1 MKSPILGSSRLY
13 LLFLIPLFILVLSA
27 GLLPFAAAGWESLF
41 HDSWGA
47 RSWAGLEN
55 FRALVEDRAF
65 ALSFG
70 ISLFW
75 AFLSAGISVGI
86 GFVLTCSLFKAR
98 RSFKLLFAAILVP
111 WGVPSFISIP
121 IWRMIIHGSG
131 GRSMLSALFGT
142 EINLLT
148 NPLAGFLAAL
158 GVDIWLGVPLAVLAL
173 YASMKSLDKGLFEAA
188 RIEGAQGWTLAR
200 HIQAPLI
207 KGTIALM
214 WALDF
219 IKSFKEF
226 SVPFLMTAGGPP
238 FVGGITGKNIVGA
251 TTTLE
256 IFLYDA
262 FRNEDD
268 YGVASAYAVAVGIL
282 VIVLVVLW
290 FWFRKKISLV
300 EAAPHGRFFTA
311 TRADRTSLFSDKKG
325 RSDSNGQAELR
336 GGAGAAIPRTRIRA
350 PAGFIPEFLW
360 KGFSFLVTAAAPL
373 TAILVIYVLLWLS
386 FSDLSAV
393 YVDALIP
400 RFLSARPYRSVL
412 VDEGI
417 LRFFLNTFF
426 AAGIT
431 ALLIP
436 LFSLPAALWLS
447 RAGKA
452 QSAKAFAALE
462 TLGMAGGIHSLI
474 PLFIVFRILG
484 LLGGY
489 APVITVYLFHTLPFA
504 IFSLKAYL
512 DRLPP
517 SYEEAAALEGMGLLG
532 YLRRIV
538 LPLCAPALAAAMM
551 VAFISAWNGFLV
563 PLVFLNDDRLYTIGV
578 KLHSYV
584 GSVASGNPKWNLFAA
599 ASAINLL
606 FVVLLLWRFKNPL
619 SKSDAEAGLF

>member
-1 MKSPILGSSRLY
+1 MKSPILGSTRLY
-13 LLFLIPLFILVLSA
+13 WLSLIPLFILVLAA

-55 FRALVEDRAF
+55 FRILVEDRAF
-65 ALSFG
+65 VLSLG
-70 ISLFW
+70 ISLLW

-86 GFVLTCSLFKAR
+86 GFVLACSLFKAR
-98 RSFKLLFAAILVP
+98 RSFKLLFASILVP

-131 GRSMLSALFGT
+131 GRSMLSSLIGT

-148 NPLAGFLAAL
+148 NPVAGFLAAL
-158 GVDIWLGVPLAVLAL
+158 SVDIWLGVPLVVLAL

-188 RIEGAQGWTLAR
+188 QIEGAQGWVLAR
-200 HIQAPLI
+200 QIQAPLV
-207 KGTIALM
+207 KGTIAIM

-219 IKSFKEF
+219 VKSFKEF

-238 FVGGITGKNIVGA
+238 FVGGITRKNIVGA

-282 VIVLVVLW
+282 VIVLVFLW
-290 FWFRKKISLV
+290 FRFRKKIMSA
-300 EAAPHGRFFTA
+300 EAGRMDQSRPEIGRLIR
-311 TRADRTSLFSDKKG
+311 RASSHA
-325 RSDSNGQAELR
+325 S
-336 GGAGAAIPRTRIRA
+336 
-350 PAGFIPEFLW
+350 AGFIPELLW
-360 KGFSFLVTAAAPL
+360 KVASFLVTSAAAL
-373 TAILVIYVLLWLS
+373 SAVLVIYVLLWLS

-393 YVDALIP
+393 FVDALLP
-400 RFLSARPYRSVL
+400 RFFSTRPYRSVFI
-412 VDEGI
+412 DEGI
-417 LRFFLNTFF
+417 LRYFLNTLV
-426 AAGIT
+426 AAGST

-452 QSAKAFAALE
+452 RSAKAFAALE
-462 TLGMAGGIHSLI
+462 ALGMAGGIHSLI

-489 APVITVYLFHTLPFA
+489 TPVITVYLFHALPFA

-517 SYEEAAALEGMGLLG
+517 SYEEAAALEGMSLAG
-532 YLRRIV
+532 YLRRIL

-551 VAFISAWNGFLV
+551 AAFISAWNGFLV

-599 ASAINLL
+599 ASAVNLL
-606 FVVLLLWRFKNPL
+606 FVALLLWRFKNPL
-619 SKSDAEAGLF
+619 SRNDAEAGLF

>member
-1 MKSPILGSSRLY
+1 MKSPVLGASRLFW
-13 LLFLIPLFILVLSA
+13 LFLIPLLLLVLAA
-27 GLLPFAAAGWESLF
+27 GLLPFAAAGYESLF
-41 HDSWGA
+41 HDGWGS

-70 ISLFW
+70 ISLLW
-75 AFLSAGISVGI
+75 ALLSASVSVAL
-86 GFVLTCSLFKAR
+86 GFVLACNLLQAR
-98 RSFKLLFAAILVP
+98 RSFRLLYAAILVP

-121 IWRMIIHGSG
+121 IWRMIVHGSG
-131 GRSMLSALFGT
+131 GRSILSSLFGG

-148 NPLAGFLAAL
+148 DPAAGFIAAL

-173 YASMKSLDKGLFEAA
+173 YGSMKSLDKGLFEAA
-188 RIEGAQGWTLAR
+188 RIDGAEGWILAR
-200 HIQAPLI
+200 RIQAPLV
-207 KGTIALM
+207 KGTIGLM

-238 FVGGITGKNIVGA
+238 FLGGITEKNIVGA

-262 FRNEDD
+262 FRNEED
-268 YGVASAYAVAVGIL
+268 YGVASAYAVAVGLL
-282 VIVLVVLW
+282 VIVLVFLW
-290 FWFRKKISLV
+290 LRMRKKILRA
-300 EAAPHGRFFTA
+300 EAGDQGRFKARGKTWGSIDA
-311 TRADRTSLFSDKKG
+311 KDRGETG
-325 RSDSNGQAELR
+325 RK
-336 GGAGAAIPRTRIRA
+336 IRA
-350 PAGFIPEFLW
+350 MRQGVAGFIPELLW
-360 KGFSFLVTAAAPL
+360 KGAGALAKIAAPL
-373 TAILVIYVLLWLS
+373 SAGLVIYVLLWLS

-393 YVDALIP
+393 YVDAPLP
-400 RFLSARPYRSVL
+400 RFLSARPYRVVL
-412 VDEGI
+412 MEEGI
-417 LRFFLNTFF
+417 LGYFLNTLF

-436 LFSLPAALWLS
+436 LFSLPAALGLS
-447 RAGKA
+447 RAGKVR
-452 QSAKAFAALE
+452 SAKAFASLE
-462 TLGMAGGIHSLI
+462 ALGMAGGIHSLI
-474 PLFIVFRILG
+474 PLFIVFRVLG

-489 APVITVYLFHTLPFA
+489 IPVITVYLFHALPFA
-504 IFSLKAYL
+504 VFSLKAYL

-517 SYEEAAALEGMGLLG
+517 SYEEAAAMEGMGALG
-532 YLRRIV
+532 YLRRIL

-551 VAFISAWNGFLV
+551 AAFISAWNGFLV
-563 PLVFLNDDRLYTIGV
+563 PLVFLGDDRLYTIGV

-606 FVVLLLWRFKNPL
+606 FVALLLWKFKNPL
-619 SKSDAEAGLF
+619 GRSDAEAGQF

>member
-1 MKSPILGSSRLY
+1 MKSPILGSTRLY
-13 LLFLIPLFILVLSA
+13 WLTLLPLFVLVLAA
-27 GLLPFAAAGWESLF
+27 GMLPFAAAGWESLF

-65 ALSFG
+65 VLSFG
-70 ISLFW
+70 ISLLW

-86 GFVLTCSLFKAR
+86 GFVLACSLFKAR
-98 RSFKLLFAAILVP
+98 SWFKLLYAAILVP

-148 NPLAGFLAAL
+148 NPVAGFLAAL
-158 GVDIWLGVPLAVLAL
+158 SVDIWLGVPLVVLAL

-188 RIEGAQGWTLAR
+188 RIEGARGWTLAR
-200 HIQAPLI
+200 HIQAPLV
-207 KGTIALM
+207 KGTLAIM

-219 IKSFKEF
+219 VKSFKEF

-268 YGVASAYAVAVGIL
+268 YGVASAYAVAVGVL
-282 VIVLVVLW
+282 VIALVFLW
-290 FWFRKKISLV
+290 FRFKKKITGA
-300 EAAPHGRFFTA
+300 ENGH
-311 TRADRTSLFSDKKG
+311 KG
-325 RSDSNGQAELR
+325 RSWLVSKSAVR
-336 GGAGAAIPRTRIRA
+336 KTSSRA
-350 PAGFIPEFLW
+350 PAGSIPEFLW
-360 KGFSFLVTAAAPL
+360 KGLSVLVTAAAPL
-373 TAILVIYVLLWLS
+373 SAALVIYVLLWLS

-393 YVDALIP
+393 YVDALLP

-417 LRFFLNTFF
+417 LRFFLNTLF

-431 ALLIP
+431 ALLVP

-447 RAGKA
+447 RVGKA
-452 QSAKAFAALE
+452 RSAKAFAALE
-462 TLGMAGGIHSLI
+462 ALGMAGGIHSLI
-474 PLFIVFRILG
+474 PLFIVFRLLG
-484 LLGGY
+484 LLGGFT
-489 APVITVYLFHTLPFA
+489 PVITVYLFHALPFA
-504 IFSLKAYL
+504 VFSLKAYL

-517 SYEEAAALEGMGLLG
+517 SYEEAAALEGMSLTG
-532 YLRRIV
+532 YLRRIL

-551 VAFISAWNGFLV
+551 AAFIAAWNGFLV

-606 FVVLLLWRFKNPL
+606 FVALLLWRFKNPL